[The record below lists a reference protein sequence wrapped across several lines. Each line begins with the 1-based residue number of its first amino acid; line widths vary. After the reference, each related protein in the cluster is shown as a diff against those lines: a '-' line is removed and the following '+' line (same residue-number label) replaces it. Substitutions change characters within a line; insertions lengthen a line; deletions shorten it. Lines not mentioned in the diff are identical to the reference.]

1 MKYKI
6 RGFKLRESAP
16 HLACFIVLGSKWER
30 VFNFASDTVR
40 QTQEMFLEG
49 AK

>member
-1 MKYKI
+1 MG
-6 RGFKLRESAP
+6 GFKLCESAS
-16 HLACFIVLGSKWER
+16 HLACFIVLGFKWER
-30 VFNFASDTVR
+30 IFASDTVR